1 MKPISI
7 FVCLQLLVT
16 SLVSAVP
23 APGRYAALGGGGAA
37 PAAAATAARDE
48 EEVAAAAAAIVAA
61 FGRHDARGYFARF
74 APDATFVF
82 HTAPR
87 RLESRA
93 DYEAEWARWEREDGF
108 RVRAC
113 SSTDQRVQLLG
124 DVAVFTHSV
133 RTDLTT
139 HEGDATLFERETIVF
154 HRRDGRWIAVH
165 EHLSPRAVP
174 EPPASK

>member
-7 FVCLQLLVT
+7 LFFFQIFVT

-23 APGRYAALGGGGAA
+23 SPGGPAALGGGKA
-37 PAAAATAARDE
+37 PAAAATAARVA
-48 EEVAAAAAAIVAA
+48 EEVVAAAAAIVAA
-61 FGRHDARGYFARF
+61 FGRHDAKGYFALF
-74 APDATFVF
+74 APEATFVF
-82 HTAPR
+82 HTSPR

-93 DYEAEWARWEREDGF
+93 EYEAEWARWEREDGF

-113 SSTDQRVQLLG
+113 SSTDQRVQPLG

-139 HEGDATLFERETIVF
+139 HEGDATQFERETIVF

-165 EHLSPRAVP
+165 EHLSPRAAP
-174 EPPASK
+174 EPSA